1 MANDEYQAVLFDLLS
16 ALLDSW
22 SLWSK
27 VARSE
32 EGGLAWRNRSLQLT
46 QEAGP
51 YRNYEEILRESAR
64 DVGEPRE
71 RADELV
77 RRWSELA
84 PWPETPH
91 VVSVLTE
98 IVPVGVA
105 TNSSIALA
113 DVAVA
118 SIGVSIPFV
127 VTAEEAGY
135 YKPHPRPYRMALER
149 MGCDAEHVLFVAGSA
164 GDVYGA
170 SEVGMPVFWH
180 NRMRL
185 PSLESTT
192 QPRYVSDSLLPI
204 LEIV

>member
-1 MANDEYQAVLFDLLS
+1 MSTHIYRAVVFDLLGG
-16 ALLDSW
+16 LLDSW

-32 EGGLAWRNRSLQLT
+32 DAGFVWRKRYLELT
-46 QEAGP
+46 FDAGP
-51 YRNYEEILRESAR
+51 YRPYEDIIKKAAH
-64 DVGEPRE
+64 DVGLRRE
-71 RADELV
+71 RADELI
-77 RRWSELA
+77 RQWGELA
-84 PWPETPH
+84 PWPEAPR
-91 VVSVLTE
+91 VVRALTVK
-98 IVPVGVA
+98 VPVAVA
-105 TNSSIALA
+105 TNSSLALA

-118 SIGVSIPFV
+118 SLGVRIPTV

-135 YKPHPRPYRMALER
+135 YKPHPRVYRMALER
-149 MGCDAEHVLFVAGSA
+149 LGCDVEHVLFVAGSA
-164 GDVYGA
+164 GDVHGA

-185 PSLESTT
+185 PSSDSTT